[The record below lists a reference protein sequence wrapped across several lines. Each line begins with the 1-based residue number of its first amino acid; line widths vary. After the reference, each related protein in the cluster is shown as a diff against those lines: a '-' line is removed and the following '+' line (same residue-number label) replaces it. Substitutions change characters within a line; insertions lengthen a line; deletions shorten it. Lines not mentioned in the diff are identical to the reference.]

1 MLIIRSSITVTVPIP
16 ANPGPNVAINFPSNV
31 FQLTNKPITGI
42 DVITSS
48 QQAYA
53 PDSTPV
59 ISPSQCA
66 YVLLKLVN
74 YQNQDRLL
82 QLPTVTAISSNNYGF
97 IRELHPEPVQIEKCT
112 IVILP
117 NTAIF
122 TTASCLIFN
131 FYYNDWEYNSYKQ
144 QQQR

>member
-16 ANPGPNVAINFPSNV
+16 ANPGTNQAINFPSNV

-53 PDSTPV
+53 ADGTPV
-59 ISPSQCA
+59 ISVSQCA

-82 QLPTVTAISSNNYGF
+82 QLPTVTAISGSNYGF
-97 IRELHPEPVQIEKCT
+97 IRELYPEPIQLEKCQIT
-112 IVILP
+112 ILT
-117 NTAIF
+117 NSSLF

-131 FYYNDWEYNSYKQ
+131 FYYNDWLYNDKQ
-144 QQQR
+144 PAHR

>member
-16 ANPGPNVAINFPSNV
+16 ANPGTNQAINFPSNV

-42 DVITSS
+42 DVITST

-53 PDSTPV
+53 ADSTPV

-82 QLPTVTAISSNNYGF
+82 QLPTVTAISGSNYGF
-97 IRELHPEPVQIEKCT
+97 IRELYPEPVQLEKCQIT
-112 IVILP
+112 ILT
-117 NTAIF
+117 NSSLF

-131 FYYNDWEYNSYKQ
+131 FYYNDWEYNSPKQ
-144 QQQR
+144 QQHR